1 MARPFIEG
9 LKYFPFDVDI
19 FEDGKVMDMNLEYGI
34 LGEMVYFR
42 MLTLIYRQ
50 GYYLEM
56 SIELA
61 AKTLIRSMG
70 NAWVPGV
77 KEIKAVIKR
86 AAEIGL
92 FDEALMDKGVFT
104 SKGIQKQF
112 VLATRRR
119 RIITNRKYWLLD
131 DETMLELSN
140 FYKNIYKDYGN
151 NNPSYCNNNPSY
163 GDNND
168 TSSVVNVTKAGVS
181 VYKSTQKEK
190 EKKKERDKDKKDKE
204 DKVVFNPPKIHFIT
218 QRLIQNNYLEEDSIE
233 IGKYNKLF
241 IEAIDAYGY
250 DDVLVATDYIVS
262 FSKNPEKPIEDNFAF
277 LRKSLINNLEMFKK
291 RRENNNES
299 IKDWFKRLVL

>member
-19 FEDGKVMDMNLEYGI
+19 FDDAKMMDMNLSYGI
-34 LGEMVYFR
+34 LGEMVYLR
-42 MLTLIYRQ
+42 LLTFIYKQ

-70 NAWVPGV
+70 NAWVPDID
-77 KEIKAVIKR
+77 KIIEVIYKT
-86 AAEIGL
+86 AEVGL
-92 FDEALMDKGVFT
+92 FDKKLMDQGVFT
-104 SKGIQKQF
+104 SFGIQKQF
-112 VLATRRR
+112 ILATKRRK
-119 RIITNRKYWLLD
+119 IQTNRKHWLLD
-131 DETMLELSN
+131 DKTMVELSS
-140 FYKNIYKDYGN
+140 FYKTLSKNYG
-151 NNPSYCNNNPSY
+151 NNNPSY

-168 TSSVVNVTKAGVS
+168 SSREVTVTETGVN

-190 EKKKERDKDKKDKE
+190 EKKKENESDKKDKD
-204 DKVVFNPPKIHFIT
+204 DKVSFQHPKIHFIT

-241 IEAIDAYGY
+241 KQAIDAYGY

-262 FSKNPEKPIEDNFAF
+262 FAKNPKKPIEDNYKF
-277 LRKSLINNLEMFKK
+277 LRKSLLNNLEMFEKK
-291 RRENNNES
+291 RGQSNES
-299 IKDWFKRLVL
+299 IQDWFKRLVL